1 MALNF
6 PNNPN
11 NGDVFTSDT
20 KSWIYNSSKGIWIS
34 STTGIGVI
42 DDDTMLT
49 ASSDKLSTSE
59 SIKQYVDEHTHDE
72 HILVIN
78 DDDSGY
84 EISPRGLITQW
95 GTLTPT
101 AKTTNVVLPI
111 AFTTKCLNIQT
122 SIGADF
128 NDTPTTDNSLIW
140 GGYPS
145 TTAGEELSTIKIM
158 SDLKLSDS
166 VRTHRRIYWQA
177 IGY

>member
-78 DDDSGY
+78 DDNSGY

-95 GTLTPT
+95 GEYTN
-101 AKTTNVVLPI
+101 ASIAHGEDFNVVFSI
-111 AFTTKCLNIQT
+111 AFPNALLQVHGQPN
-122 SIGADF
+122 
-128 NDTPTTDNSLIW
+128 DNSTSVI
-140 GGYPS
+140 S
-145 TTAGEELSTIKIM
+145 QANANNQRIITTSKTGFTAEVGNFSG
-158 SDLKLSDS
+158 S
-166 VRTHRRIYWQA
+166 VMNMTYKWQA

>member
-78 DDDSGY
+78 DDNSGY

-95 GTLTPT
+95 GTTVQGTDNTGDPE
-101 AKTTNVVLPI
+101 TTGIPVVFPKE
-111 AFTTKCLNIQT
+111 FPNKCLTLVTGTINAPTNNPNMMTHGRLIT
-122 SIGADF
+122 TTGFKMVYD
-128 NDTPTTDNSLIW
+128 TTDSGNNPIQGSWI
-140 GGYPS
+140 
-145 TTAGEELSTIKIM
+145 
-158 SDLKLSDS
+158 
-166 VRTHRRIYWQA
+166 A

>member
-20 KSWIYNSSKGIWIS
+20 KSWIYNDSKGIWIS

-72 HILVIN
+72 HVLAIN

-95 GTLTPT
+95 GRTVGKPFTDIAT
-101 AKTTNVVLPI
+101 QVEIIFPI
-111 AFTTKCLNIQT
+111 PFPNACLNIQST
-122 SIGADF
+122 AFVG
-128 NDTPTTDNSLIW
+128 PTTSTQVAVPEIYSYTNDRMILIDGDND
-140 GGYPS
+140 S
-145 TTAGEELSTIKIM
+145 T
-158 SDLKLSDS
+158 DWD
-166 VRTHRRIYWQA
+166 VHWVA